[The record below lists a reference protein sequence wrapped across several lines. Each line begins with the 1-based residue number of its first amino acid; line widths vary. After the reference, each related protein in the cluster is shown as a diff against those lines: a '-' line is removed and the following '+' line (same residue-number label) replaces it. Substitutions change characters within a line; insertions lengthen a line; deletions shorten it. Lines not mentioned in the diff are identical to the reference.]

1 MKQHY
6 NFRRQQRLRRS
17 SPAHR
22 CPICEGTGC
31 GQSDGFVLCFRVQDG
46 SVKQANSGAWL
57 HTNINVERVPYERR
71 IETPLASIERRNLVY
86 ATMLDALSLDQ
97 KHGEH
102 LARERRLSN
111 ATIIKAGF
119 RSVPN
124 RFRGDAIAAALSRR
138 YELKGVPGFWR
149 KDGRWVMRF
158 AGCDG
163 FYIPIRNA
171 AGQIEALQVR
181 SFRGDSK
188 YLLVSSSE
196 LPDGVSSGA
205 PAHFTGHPCATV
217 IVTEGALKAEV
228 IAEAK
233 RRRNE
238 SDYTIGLVAVTS
250 FSDSFGANLKRICP
264 FIRTVQLAFDSDWKT
279 NDKVQF
285 QMKRFA
291 NSIKSA
297 GLKLEVVTWEGEA
310 KGFDDYL
317 LGGER

>member
-1 MKQHY
+1 MRQY
-6 NFRRQQRLRRS
+6 YSFRRERLRRS
-17 SPAHR
+17 SLANR
-22 CPICEGTGC
+22 CPICDGTGC
-31 GQSDGFVLCFRVQDG
+31 GQSEGFVLCFRVQDG
-46 SVKQANSGAWL
+46 SIKQANSGAWL
-57 HTNINVERVPYERR
+57 HTNINVERVPFERR

-86 ATMLDALSLDQ
+86 ATMLDALSLNQ

-102 LARERRLSN
+102 LANARRLSN

-124 RFRGDAIAAALSRR
+124 RFRGDAIAAALSHRF
-138 YELKGVPGFWR
+138 ELKGVPGFWR
-149 KDGRWVMRF
+149 KAGQWVMRF

-171 AGQIEALQVR
+171 VGQIEALQIR

-188 YLLVSSSE
+188 YLLVSSSD

-238 SDYTIGLVAVTS
+238 SDYTIGLVAVGS
-250 FSDSFGANLKRICP
+250 FSDSFGSNLRRICP
-264 FIRTVQLAFDSDWKT
+264 FIRTVELAFDADWRT
-279 NDKVQF
+279 NDKVQM
-285 QMKRFA
+285 QMRRLAASVKG
-291 NSIKSA
+291 A
-297 GLKLEVVTWEGEA
+297 GLALKVLTWKSEA
-310 KGFDDYL
+310 KGFDDEL
-317 LGGER
+317 LRGER